1 MTSVPTGAEDRALA
15 ALQAFGREPGR
26 SAAIRVVLPGV
37 DWSAGLDG
45 DVARPAASLLKLPLA
60 MAAEEAAAADDS
72 LMLRQASVAELLAHW
87 HEPSVLRALDP
98 DHRLNLREAIRLTVS
113 SSDGAAASWLLA
125 LFGLARVD
133 QAVAVSGCEA
143 TSLMLS
149 PGSPGGALIGQTTAA
164 DALRLLG
171 AAVDESRHPIVAGA
185 LKASTL
191 NSRIPLGVRRSD
203 IDVAHKTGTLR
214 SVAHDV
220 ALLDVPGGQVW
231 LAFLSDAQHDTLVT
245 GYEMGL
251 CTQQV
256 LGAFD
261 LQVTS
266 SRSAV
271 GTEGCRDGRG

>member
-1 MTSVPTGAEDRALA
+1 M
-15 ALQAFGREPGR
+15 
-26 SAAIRVVLPGV
+26 
-37 DWSAGLDG
+37 
-45 DVARPAASLLKLPLA
+45 
-60 MAAEEAAAADDS
+60 
-72 LMLRQASVAELLAHW
+72 
-87 HEPSVLRALDP
+87 
-98 DHRLNLREAIRLTVS
+98 
-113 SSDGAAASWLLA
+113 
-125 LFGLARVD
+125 
-133 QAVAVSGCEA
+133 
-143 TSLMLS
+143 
-149 PGSPGGALIGQTTAA
+149 
-164 DALRLLG
+164 
-171 AAVDESRHPIVAGA
+171 AGA